1 MSNLFDLTGKVSIV
15 TGSGRGLG
23 KAIAL
28 GMAEYGATVITCSR
42 TLAEAEATAAEIRA
56 AGGTALGLRVD
67 TADRASCQQLI
78 DDTVAAFGKLDVLVN
93 NAGIDIIEPAEDV
106 TEEAWDTILD
116 INLKGYFNCTQF
128 AARQMLAQGTGGSIA
143 NNSSIAGEV
152 GIKGLTAYSAAK
164 GGVNQMTKVMAV
176 EWAPKGIRVNAFSPG
191 YFENIM
197 SGATDEHAHE
207 AEASP
212 AEEACE
218 HLTNGPAQAVA
229 GKSDPLAVPELIQ
242 EMKRRGHA
250 EADIKKVV
258 HGNPLAFWRQANNWK
273 EWPPEPSANG
283 AAVQPVKAG
292 Y

>member
-28 GMAEYGATVITCSR
+28 GMAEHGATVITCSR
-42 TLAEAEATAAEIRA
+42 TLSEAEATAAEIRA

-78 DDTVAAFGKLDVLVN
+78 ADTVAAFGVN

-106 TEEAWDTILD
+106 TEDAWDTILD

-197 SGATDEHAHE
+197 SGATDEHARPE
-207 AEASP
+207 KR
-212 AEEACE
+212 
-218 HLTNGPAQAVA
+218 AQVLQYTPM
-229 GKSDPLAVPELIQ
+229 G
-242 EMKRRGHA
+242 RRGRP
-250 EADIKKVV
+250 EELVGPVV
-258 HGNPLAFWRQANNWK
+258 FLASDA
-273 EWPPEPSANG
+273 STYVTG
-283 AAVQPVKAG
+283 AILLVDGG
-292 Y
+292 YTAA